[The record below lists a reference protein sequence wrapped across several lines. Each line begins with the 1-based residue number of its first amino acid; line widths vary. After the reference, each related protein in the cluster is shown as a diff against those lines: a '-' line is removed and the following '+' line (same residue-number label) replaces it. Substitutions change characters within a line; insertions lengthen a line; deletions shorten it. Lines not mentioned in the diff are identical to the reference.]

1 MKVSTRTRYGLR
13 LLIHLASQEPGTLV
27 NVKEASK
34 HEGVSA
40 KYLEQIIRPLKKA
53 GMLSVARGAYGG
65 YMIGRDPAAITV
77 FEVFELLED
86 GPMLMDCLD
95 DTAACT
101 RRQQCSTLDFWLDFR
116 SLITDHLKG
125 VTIADLVRSNRDKG
139 LAMMFY
145 I

>member
-1 MKVSTRTRYGLR
+1 MKVSTRTRYGIR
-13 LLIHLASQEPGTLV
+13 LLVHLASQEPGTLV

-53 GMLSVARGAYGG
+53 GMLAVARGAYGG
-65 YMIGRDPAAITV
+65 YTIGRDPATITV
-77 FEVFELLED
+77 LEVFELLED
-86 GPMLMDCLD
+86 GNLLMDCLD
-95 DTAACT
+95 DTASCN

-125 VTIADLVRSNRDKG
+125 VTIADLVRQNREKG